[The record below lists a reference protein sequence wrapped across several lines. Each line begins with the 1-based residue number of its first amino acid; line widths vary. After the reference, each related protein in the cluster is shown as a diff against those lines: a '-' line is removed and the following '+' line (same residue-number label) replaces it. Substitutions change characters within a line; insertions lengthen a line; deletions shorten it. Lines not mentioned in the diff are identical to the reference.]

1 MSTLIQ
7 IRGVPEEMHEK
18 LKARA
23 ASQGKSLNSY
33 MLEIV
38 EREVERPTF
47 SEVVARIRAEGP
59 LGEPDDRSAA
69 DYLHEAREERDAQLA
84 SAISRRPVSPD
95 DRR

>member
-1 MSTLIQ
+1 MHNACMSTLIQ
-7 IRGVPEEMHEK
+7 IRNVPQKTHDK
-18 LKARA
+18 LKVRA

-47 SEVVARIRAEGP
+47 SEVVARIRSEGP
-59 LGEPDDRSAA
+59 
-69 DYLHEAREERDAQLA
+69 
-84 SAISRRPVSPD
+84 PVSAD